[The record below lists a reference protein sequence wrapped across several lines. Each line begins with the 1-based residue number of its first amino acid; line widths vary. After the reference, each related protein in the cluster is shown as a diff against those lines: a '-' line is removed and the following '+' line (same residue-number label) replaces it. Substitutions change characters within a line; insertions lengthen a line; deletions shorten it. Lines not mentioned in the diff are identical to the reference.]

1 MGYLNKTFKFFGKVE
16 LSVAAR
22 FGSPSVAARFG
33 SLSVAARFGSLSVA
47 ARFGSVLQMNWSLH
61 SSVILKQNEKRK

>member
-1 MGYLNKTFKFFGKVE
+1 MGYSNKTFKFFGKVE

-33 SLSVAARFGSLSVA
+33 SLSVAARFGS
-47 ARFGSVLQMNWSLH
+47 VLQMNWSLH

>member
-33 SLSVAARFGSLSVA
+33 SLSVAARFGS
-47 ARFGSVLQMNWSLH
+47 VLQMNWSLH